1 MKGLSL
7 FALAIVVGMAA
18 ASGFRGNRHLNFPV
32 AQENVKQA
40 TDGAFRDGLY
50 LGRRAAERGSGAHIA
65 IARWATARDRASF
78 TAGYQRGYR
87 GVLASRME
95 PARRTGHAD

>member
-18 ASGFRGNRHLNFPV
+18 ASVFQVNHLRNFPV
-32 AQENVKQA
+32 AQENVKQT

-50 LGRRAAERGSGAHIA
+50 LGRLAAERGSEAHIA
-65 IARWATARDRASF
+65 VARWATAQDRASF
-78 TAGYQRGYR
+78 TAGYQRGYNEF
-87 GVLASRME
+87 LASRME
-95 PARRTGHAD
+95 PATRIRHAE